1 MTLKDFF
8 DLLSN
13 NPSYILSFFLLVPI
27 AALIGTVIGKGE
39 EGETIW
45 QSYYSILIF
54 LVAIPGIFA
63 ITLSIYLFSFERR
76 SIFDTDIYTQIL
88 PIISMIAT
96 IFIVKRTVSLDT
108 IPGFGKLSGLI
119 MMIGAA
125 LITMW
130 VLEKTHIVVF
140 SYIPVQYALL
150 FIVGLMVVFRVGWSK
165 LDV

>member
-1 MTLKDFF
+1 MTLKEFF

-27 AALIGTVIGKGE
+27 AALIGTIIGKGE
-39 EGETIW
+39 EEESVW
-45 QSYYSILIF
+45 QGYYSILIF

-63 ITLSIYLFSFERR
+63 ITLSIYLFTFERS

-88 PIISMIAT
+88 PILSMIAT
-96 IFIVKRTVSLDT
+96 IFIIKRTVSLDT

-119 MMIGAA
+119 MMIGAT

-140 SYIPVQYALL
+140 SYIPVQYAML
-150 FIVGLMVVFRVGWSK
+150 FIVGLMLVFRLGWSK
-165 LDV
+165 VT